1 VKTLLLAESHV
12 FTSHA
17 DRAIALPWIPELPA
31 YPTDYAKFVYC
42 LGYGE
47 RQLTGDPAHP
57 RRDGTPQF
65 WKIFFSCVNEVCS
78 NEDFRPVQAITSYR
92 RRLSNKIRLLQQLQS
107 HGIWLVDTSIV
118 ALYDGGKKPT
128 SKLMHDA
135 IIASWD
141 GYISHVIRDCA
152 PEHVIVI
159 GKGVARSI
167 GANLKELV
175 GDRYSVIPQPNAH
188 LAAHEHLSN
197 YRRYYQICSGSR

>member
-107 HGIWLVDTSIV
+107 HGI
-118 ALYDGGKKPT
+118 
-128 SKLMHDA
+128 
-135 IIASWD
+135 
-141 GYISHVIRDCA
+141 
-152 PEHVIVI
+152 
-159 GKGVARSI
+159 
-167 GANLKELV
+167 
-175 GDRYSVIPQPNAH
+175 
-188 LAAHEHLSN
+188 
-197 YRRYYQICSGSR
+197 